1 MAELQNT
8 LESPDA
14 AAWSK
19 LGEKIAIW
27 DQLRAEIQAARLR
40 IRAELDAYRAKN
52 PEPNQQIRRLLRR
65 QHRCHWQR
73 MLARVQHV
81 RARIAHCCAHLI
93 GEHSEFLQVPADLL
107 PVRS

>member
-52 PEPNQQIRRLLRR
+52 PEPNQ
-65 QHRCHWQR
+65 
-73 MLARVQHV
+73 
-81 RARIAHCCAHLI
+81 
-93 GEHSEFLQVPADLL
+93 
-107 PVRS
+107 